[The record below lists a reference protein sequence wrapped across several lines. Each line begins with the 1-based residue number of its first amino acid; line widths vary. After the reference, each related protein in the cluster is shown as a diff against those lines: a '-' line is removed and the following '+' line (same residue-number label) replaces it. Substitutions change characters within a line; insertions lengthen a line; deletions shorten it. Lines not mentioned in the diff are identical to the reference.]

1 MVGDQN
7 LGYYSLHIHDVN
19 YKDEGTFQ
27 CQFSNQ
33 DIQMRSRYAT
43 VSVFNEV
50 KVVKKLVVKTRFS
63 EFVDA
68 KDIAKNERYVSNGG
82 NLNQMDLIVLKIVVI
97 FGIFIILN

>member
-19 YKDEGTFQ
+19 FKDEGSFQ

-50 KVVKKLVVKTRFS
+50 KTVKKLVVKTRFS
-63 EFVDA
+63 EIDNGGDVA
-68 KDIAKNERYVSNGG
+68 MNERYVGNGG
-82 NLNQMDLIVLKIVVI
+82 HLNRMDLIILKIVVI
-97 FGIFIILN
+97 FGILSLI